1 MDIIHSRVHICTTY
15 REIEHVNIKTTTI
28 IFIRHKSLF
37 QDQILL
43 NTVIFFNI
51 YYIINGIYVYTS
63 I

>member
-1 MDIIHSRVHICTTY
+1 MDIIHSRVRICTTY

-28 IFIRHKSLF
+28 IFIRYKSLF

-51 YYIINGIYVYTS
+51 YSIINGIYILIY
-63 I
+63 